1 MASVATFSA
10 NTGDKVCQCLATGQ
24 WFSPGTLVSS
34 TNKTDHHY
42 LTEILL
48 NVVLN
53 TINNVLLEVRF
64 IMYSLALLNIIYSYK
79 YLESDLIKY
88 LSRDIYPFVGSTAR
102 EEIPT

>member
-1 MASVATFSA
+1 MWLIKIQLQLPLW
-10 NTGDKVCQCLATGQ
+10 DR
-24 WFSPGTLVSS
+24 
-34 TNKTDHHY
+34 HY

-79 YLESDLIKY
+79 YLESDLIKHF
-88 LSRDIYPFVGSTAR
+88 SRDIYPFVGSTTPSNR
-102 EEIPT
+102 IPAALLKYSI

>member
-10 NTGDKVCQCLATGQ
+10 NTGDKSLSVTCDRSVV
-24 WFSPGTLVSS
+24 FSGYSGFL
-34 TNKTDHHY
+34 HY

-64 IMYSLALLNIIYSYK
+64 IMYSLALLNII
-79 YLESDLIKY
+79 
-88 LSRDIYPFVGSTAR
+88 
-102 EEIPT
+102 